1 VTHTDK
7 LYRPAFVHC
16 VHDSDIGSRFRCTN
30 IILNGLISRFLSS
43 TCTEVSGIE
52 NIGQCGRLSQL
63 SWLLGAL

>member
-1 VTHTDK
+1 MIFCPVHYPSNQQSETVFRFCIRLYHT
-7 LYRPAFVHC
+7 V
-16 VHDSDIGSRFRCTN
+16 
-30 IILNGLISRFLSS
+30 SS